1 MIVAPLNDSHDRSQ
15 FDCGELSLNN
25 YLRQYASQHQRKGF
39 GRTYVVTDADSAAIK
54 GYYTITSGSVAFDL
68 VPESVPRHPV
78 PVVLLARL
86 AVDRNAYG
94 QGIGQLLLLDAMR
107 RTLAVA
113 DQLGI
118 YALAVEAIDE
128 QARSFYK
135 KHDFKELTDDA
146 LHLYLPLK
154 LIRKLNL

>member
-1 MIVAPLNDSHDRSQ
+1 MIVAPLNDSHDRSR
-15 FDCGELSLNN
+15 FDCGEPSLNS
-25 YLRQYASQHQRKGF
+25 YLRQYASQQQRKGF
-39 GRTYVVTDADSAAIK
+39 GRTYVATEPNSAIIK

-68 VPESVPRHPV
+68 VPENVPRHPV

-86 AVDRNAYG
+86 AVDRSTHG
-94 QGIGQLLLLDAMR
+94 QGVGQFLLLDAMR

-113 DQLGI
+113 DQLGV
-118 YALAVEAIDE
+118 YALAVDAINE
-128 QARSFYK
+128 QARAFYK
-135 KHDFKELTDDA
+135 KHDFKELADDA